1 MVTSQQFGKCTAIW
15 LGTLNGCFCLAT
27 TESCLVSYVC
37 LQGKTYSTSID
48 RNIQTSCHR
57 KNGKHASLEFL
68 EPSAYGKCQA
78 LTGLHLNPDIMHTKW
93 LGTDQYLLGGVLT
106 ILLEHKYDNLQQLCE
121 ELSSCSVCN
130 NLYLYVFCVHDC
142 T

>member
-37 LQGKTYSTSID
+37 LRGKTYSTSID
-48 RNIQTSCHR
+48 RHIQTSCHS

-68 EPSAYGKCQA
+68 EPWQVPG

-93 LGTDQYLLGGVLT
+93 LGTDQYLLGGVLPQCKGNP
-106 ILLEHKYDNLQQLCE
+106 LLPTLLHLQSALTPTTFECGYQLFE
-121 ELSSCSVCN
+121 PRGA
-130 NLYLYVFCVHDC
+130 
-142 T
+142 